1 MRNMN
6 NTTKLQVRNRLLNY
20 VSKQMNYRPDPV
32 LIDRWLELYADFL
45 FYLGAD
51 KESYGS
57 TGSNSQQAI
66 INRANLKRTQEK
78 LNLLEAKIGCQP
90 IQR

>member
-1 MRNMN
+1 MN

-45 FYLGAD
+45 FYLGAG

-57 TGSNSQQAI
+57 TGSNIQQAI